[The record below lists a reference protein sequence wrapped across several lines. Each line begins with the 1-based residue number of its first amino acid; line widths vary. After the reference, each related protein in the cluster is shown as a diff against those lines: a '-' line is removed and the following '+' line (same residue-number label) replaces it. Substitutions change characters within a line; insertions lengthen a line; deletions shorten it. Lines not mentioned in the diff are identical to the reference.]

1 MSHFYSKIGKPMLD
15 YMISA
20 FILVLILPLII
31 LISVLLLIVNSG
43 VPFFIQE
50 RAGKNGR
57 VFKLIKFKTMT
68 DEKDDSGNLRP
79 DSYRL
84 TKMGKLLRDTSI
96 DEIPQLL
103 NVIKGEM
110 SLIGPRP
117 LGKDYLPLYND
128 FQKRR
133 HEVKPGLTGWAQIK
147 GRNTLNWVEKF
158 KLDVW
163 YVDNLSFFVDARIFF
178 VTIKKVLEKEGI
190 GLAGAQIDSVVLE
203 DFKGSGNN
211 VDQT

>member
-1 MSHFYSKIGKPMLD
+1 MLD

>member
-1 MSHFYSKIGKPMLD
+1 MSHFYSKTVKPVLD
-15 YMISA
+15 YVVSA
-20 FILVLILPLII
+20 SILVLILPLII
-31 LISVLLLIVNSG
+31 LISILLIIINSG
-43 VPFFIQE
+43 SPFYIQE
-50 RAGKNGR
+50 RAGKDGR

-79 DSYRL
+79 DSCRL
-84 TKMGKLLRDTSI
+84 TKMGKMLRDTSV

-117 LGKDYLPLYND
+117 LGTDYLPLYND

-147 GRNTLNWVEKF
+147 GRNALSWDEKF

-163 YVDNLSFFVDARIFF
+163 YVDNLSFFVDVRIFF
-178 VTIKKVLEKEGI
+178 VTIEKVLKKEGI
-190 GLAGAQIDSVVLE
+190 GMAGVYVDSVILK
-203 DFKGSGNN
+203 DFTGSGNN
-211 VDQT
+211 VDRT

>member
-1 MSHFYSKIGKPMLD
+1 MSHFYCNIGKPVLD
-15 YMISA
+15 YVISV
-20 FILVLILPLII
+20 FILVLVLPLII
-31 LISVLLLIVNSG
+31 LISGLLSIVNSG

-57 VFKLIKFKTMT
+57 AFKLIKFKTMT

-84 TKMGKLLRDTSI
+84 TRIGKLLRDTST

-117 LGKDYLPLYND
+117 LGTDYLPLYND

-147 GRNTLNWVEKF
+147 GRNALNWDEKF
-158 KLDVW
+158 KLDIW
-163 YVDNLSFFVDARIFF
+163 YVDNLSFLVDIRIFF
-178 VTIKKVLEKEGI
+178 VTIKKVLKREGI
-190 GLAGAQIDSVVLE
+190 GLAGAQIDSVALE
-203 DFKGSGNN
+203 DFKGSVNN
-211 VDQT
+211 LDYN